1 MIALLEKKILVVFT
15 ESLKSRE
22 TELLFLP
29 QKTMLMSAH
38 YAGKIMIVKSMNINS
53 TISY

>member
-29 QKTMLMSAH
+29 QKIMLSAH
-38 YAGKIMIVKSMNINS
+38 YAGKIMIVKSMNINT